1 MVPHHPSAPGP
12 GEPSG
17 LVKRLF
23 PAEVTGELSS
33 PRFDRP

>member
-1 MVPHHPSAPGP
+1 MVPHPSLPGST
-12 GEPSG
+12 EPFG

-33 PRFDRP
+33 PRLDRR